1 MRFAHNSKLKTQ
13 KAKLYMDDTLLFIPP
28 CCVDNKLPKAVNQAP
43 HRQLTFYTHGDVTAE
58 KFYKAV
64 SHLVIDS
71 HVMVLTMPS
80 PKQETFMFLEQ
91 CFERGWITHLV
102 LSTYRSCDS
111 LIAKHLGDY
120 ADRIIYAQSD
130 DVSDL
135 SSHIVLYNKDR
146 ALTLSGPMYDRPQTN
161 VRLAAYTLVFHPSHL
176 LNSSADWGNSLRNIL
191 FPDVLRQ
198 RKKIF
203 AGGVKLIKDK
213 EIDRFIHLEFP
224 PLRE

>member
-1 MRFAHNSKLKTQ
+1 
-13 KAKLYMDDTLLFIPP
+13 MDDTLLFIPP

-64 SHLVIDS
+64 SHLVIDP
-71 HVMVLTMPS
+71 HVMVFTMPS

-135 SSHIVLYNKDR
+135 SSHMVLYNKDR
-146 ALTLSGPMYDRPQTN
+146 ALTLSGPMYDRPQTD

-176 LNSSADWGNSLRNIL
+176 LNSTADWGNSLRNIL

-213 EIDRFIHLEFP
+213 VIDRFIHLEFP
-224 PLRE
+224 PLREC

>member
-1 MRFAHNSKLKTQ
+1 
-13 KAKLYMDDTLLFIPP
+13 MDDTLLFIPP
-28 CCVDNKLPKAVNQAP
+28 CCVDQKLPKAVIQAP
-43 HRQLTFYTHGDVTAE
+43 HCQLTFYTHGDVTAE
-58 KFYKAV
+58 KFYKAL
-64 SHLVIDS
+64 SYLMIDA
-71 HVMVLTMPS
+71 HIMVLTMTS

-102 LSTYRSCDS
+102 LSTYRSCDT
-111 LIAKHLGDY
+111 LIAKHLGEY

-135 SSHIVLYNKDR
+135 SSHMVLYNKDR
-146 ALTLSGPMYDRPQTN
+146 ALTLSGPMYDRPQTD

-198 RKKIF
+198 RKMIF
-203 AGGVKLIKDK
+203 SGGIKRIKDR

-224 PLRE
+224 PLKEL

>member
-1 MRFAHNSKLKTQ
+1 
-13 KAKLYMDDTLLFIPP
+13 MDDTLLFIPP

-43 HRQLTFYTHGDVTAE
+43 HRQLTFYTHGDVTVE

-71 HVMVLTMPS
+71 HVMVLTMPL

-111 LIAKHLGDY
+111 LLAKHLGDY
-120 ADRIIYAQSD
+120 ADRIIFAQSD

-135 SSHIVLYNKDR
+135 SSHMVLYNRDR
-146 ALTLSGPMYDRPQTN
+146 ALTLSGPMYDRPQIDM
-161 VRLAAYTLVFHPSHL
+161 RLVAYTIVFHPSHL
-176 LNSSADWGNSLRNIL
+176 LNSTADWGNPLRNIL

-198 RKKIF
+198 RKKMF
-203 AGGVKLIKDK
+203 AGGVKRITDR

-224 PLRE
+224 PLQE

>member
-1 MRFAHNSKLKTQ
+1 
-13 KAKLYMDDTLLFIPP
+13 MDDTLLFIPP

-43 HRQLTFYTHGDVTAE
+43 HRQLTFYTHGDVTVE

-71 HVMVLTMPS
+71 HVMVLTMPL

-91 CFERGWITHLV
+91 CFERGWTTHLV

-135 SSHIVLYNKDR
+135 SSHMVLYNKDR
-146 ALTLSGPMYDRPQTN
+146 ALTLSGPMFDRPQID
-161 VRLAAYTLVFHPSHL
+161 VRLAAYTIVFHPSHL
-176 LNSSADWGNSLRNIL
+176 LNSTADWGNSLRNIL
-191 FPDVLRQ
+191 FPDVLHQ
-198 RKKIF
+198 RKKMF

-224 PLRE
+224 PFKEE

>member
-1 MRFAHNSKLKTQ
+1 
-13 KAKLYMDDTLLFIPP
+13 MDDTLLFIPP

-43 HRQLTFYTHGDVTAE
+43 HRQLTFYTHGDVTVE

-64 SHLVIDS
+64 SHLVIDP

-102 LSTYRSCDS
+102 LSTLYSCDS
-111 LIAKHLGDY
+111 LLHKHLGEY

-130 DVSDL
+130 NVSFY
-135 SSHIVLYNKDR
+135 SSHMVFYNKDR
-146 ALTLSGPMYDRPQTN
+146 ALTLNGPMFDRPQTD
-161 VRLAAYTLVFHPSHL
+161 AALVSYNLVFHPSHL
-176 LNSSADWGNSLRNIL
+176 LSSTSDWGNPLRNIL
-191 FPDVLRQ
+191 FSDVLRQ

-213 EIDRFIHLEFP
+213 TIDRFIHLEFP
-224 PLRE
+224 PFREE

>member
-1 MRFAHNSKLKTQ
+1 
-13 KAKLYMDDTLLFIPP
+13 MDDTLLFIPP

-43 HRQLTFYTHGDVTAE
+43 HRQLTFYTHGDVTVE

-120 ADRIIYAQSD
+120 ADRIIFAQSD

-135 SSHIVLYNKDR
+135 SSHMVLYNRDR
-146 ALTLSGPMYDRPQTN
+146 ALTLSGPMYDRPQIDM
-161 VRLAAYTLVFHPSHL
+161 RLVAYTIVFHPSHL
-176 LNSSADWGNSLRNIL
+176 LNSTADWGNSLRNIL

-198 RKKIF
+198 RKKMF
-203 AGGVKLIKDK
+203 AGGVKRITDR
-213 EIDRFIHLEFP
+213 EIDRFIHLGFP
-224 PLRE
+224 PLQE

>member
-1 MRFAHNSKLKTQ
+1 
-13 KAKLYMDDTLLFIPP
+13 MDDTLLFIPP

-43 HRQLTFYTHGDVTAE
+43 HRQLTFYTHGDVTVE

-71 HVMVLTMPS
+71 HVMVLTMPL
-80 PKQETFMFLEQ
+80 PKQETFMFFEQ

-135 SSHIVLYNKDR
+135 SSHMVLYNKDR
-146 ALTLSGPMYDRPQTN
+146 ALTLSGPMFDRPQID
-161 VRLAAYTLVFHPSHL
+161 VRLAAYTIVFHPSHL
-176 LNSSADWGNSLRNIL
+176 LNSTADWGNSLRNIL

-198 RKKIF
+198 RKKMF
-203 AGGVKLIKDK
+203 AGGVILKKDK

-224 PLRE
+224 PFKEE

>member
-1 MRFAHNSKLKTQ
+1 
-13 KAKLYMDDTLLFIPP
+13 MDDTLLFIPP

-43 HRQLTFYTHGDVTAE
+43 HRQLTFYTHGDVTVE

-64 SHLVIDS
+64 SHLVIDA
-71 HVMVLTMPS
+71 HVMVLTMPE

-111 LIAKHLGDY
+111 LITKHLGDY
-120 ADRIIYAQSD
+120 ADRIIFAQSD
-130 DVSDL
+130 DVNNL
-135 SSHIVLYNKDR
+135 SSHMVLYNKDR
-146 ALTLSGPMYDRPQTN
+146 ALTLSGPMFDRPQLE
-161 VRLAAYTLVFHPSHL
+161 VRLASYTLIFH
-176 LNSSADWGNSLRNIL
+176 SSYILSSTADWGNPLRNIL
-191 FPDVLRQ
+191 FPDVLRH
-198 RKKIF
+198 RKKMF
-203 AGGVKLIKDK
+203 AGGIKNITDR

>member
-1 MRFAHNSKLKTQ
+1 
-13 KAKLYMDDTLLFIPP
+13 MDDTLLFIPP

-64 SHLVIDS
+64 SHLVIDP

-91 CFERGWITHLV
+91 CFERGWITHLI
-102 LSTYRSCDS
+102 LSTLYSCDS
-111 LIAKHLGDY
+111 LLHKHLGEY

-130 DVSDL
+130 NVSFY
-135 SSHIVLYNKDR
+135 SSHMVLYNKDR
-146 ALTLSGPMYDRPQTN
+146 ALTLNGPMFDRPQTD
-161 VRLAAYTLVFHPSHL
+161 AALVSYNLVFHPSHL
-176 LNSSADWGNSLRNIL
+176 LSSTSDWGNPLRNIL

-198 RKKIF
+198 RKNIF

-213 EIDRFIHLEFP
+213 TIDRFIHLEFP
-224 PLRE
+224 PFREE